1 MVAARAALPV
11 SPAPPLSLGKKL
23 ARGVLVTPSS
33 PALLPQDRKL
43 ARDVLEDF
51 MLTFAGMAT
60 HYQPRPPGEQP
71 NPHADEEQ
79 FWKFAKF
86 AIHCAAVLAPYQSPT
101 FRAIVAPPPP
111 EPERCE
117 TDKRFGLGE
126 QGRPVDPAEAARV
139 YRRLVTAALENAT

>member
-11 SPAPPLSLGKKL
+11 SPVPPLPHGKKPARDVL
-23 ARGVLVTPSS
+23 ATPSS

-51 MLTFAGMAT
+51 MLTFANMAS
-60 HYQPRPPGEQP
+60 HYRPRPPGEQP

-111 EPERCE
+111 EPDRWE
-117 TDKRFGLGE
+117 TDSLRLGD
-126 QGRPVDPAEAARV
+126 QRRPVDPAEATRI
-139 YRRLVTAALENAT
+139 YQRIVTAAIVSAT